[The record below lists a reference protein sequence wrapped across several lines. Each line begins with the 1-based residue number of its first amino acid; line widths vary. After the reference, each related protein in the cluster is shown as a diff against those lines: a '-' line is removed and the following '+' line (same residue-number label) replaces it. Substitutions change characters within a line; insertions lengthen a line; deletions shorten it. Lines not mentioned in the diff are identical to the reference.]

1 MSSLYMIK
9 GILMEDQIIDLKKA
23 FEEEIKRALSLKD
36 IDTMKVRYLGKKGP
50 VQDLMKSLKDCTN
63 EQRPLF
69 GKMINEL
76 KGTFSQEIDK
86 RFVFLKEEEL
96 KEKLE
101 NESVDVSLPGR
112 ESRVGSPHP
121 ISQMMDKVLDVMIKM
136 GFSVFMSPEIESDYY
151 NYGGLNYPEDHP
163 ARDMQ
168 DTYYLDKSTL
178 LRSHTTSFQQHV
190 LEMYEPPIRMVC
202 PGKCFRNETISSRSH
217 VIFHQFDVLYI
228 DKDVTFADLISTQKE
243 FYRLLFGKEV
253 ELRMRPSYFPFV
265 EPGME
270 VDLKCLLCEG
280 KGCKLCKHSGWLEVC
295 GAGMVHPE
303 IIKQGGLDPEVY
315 SGYAWGGG
323 IERLYLLMHQIDD
336 IRLFMENDTRF
347 LKQFP

>member
-1 MSSLYMIK
+1 MK
-9 GILMEDQIIDLKKA
+9 NKILDLQKS
-23 FEEEIKRALSLKD
+23 FENEIENVISVKD
-36 IDTMKVRYLGKKGP
+36 IDSMKVRYLGKKGP
-50 VQDLMKSLKDCTN
+50 VQDLMKTLKDCTGA
-63 EQRPLF
+63 ERPLF
-69 GKMINEL
+69 GKLINDL
-76 KGTFSQEIDK
+76 KGTFSLKIDE
-86 RFVFLKEEEL
+86 RFIFLKEKEL
-96 KEKLE
+96 KEKLKKE
-101 NESVDVSLPGR
+101 KVDISLPGR
-112 ESRVGSPHP
+112 DSHKGAIHP
-121 ISQMMDKVLDVMIKM
+121 ISQMVDKVLDVLIGM
-136 GFSVFMSPEIESDYY
+136 GFSVFMVPEIESDYY

-168 DTYYLDKSTL
+168 DTYYLNEKTL

-190 LEMYEPPIRMVC
+190 LEMYKPPIRMVC

-217 VIFHQFDVLYI
+217 VLFHQVDVMYI
-228 DKDVTFADLISTQKE
+228 DKDVTFADLMSTQKE

-270 VDLKCLLCEG
+270 VDLRCLLCDG

-315 SGYAWGGG
+315 GGYAWGGG
-323 IERLYLLMHQIDD
+323 IERLYLLHQIDD
-336 IRLFMENDTRF
+336 IRF
-347 LKQFP
+347 LWKMTHAF

>member
-1 MSSLYMIK
+1 MENKIAELKNTFDEEVK
-9 GILMEDQIIDLKKA
+9 GTNTV
-23 FEEEIKRALSLKD
+23 RD
-36 IDTMKVRYLGKKGP
+36 IDEMKVKYLGKKGP
-50 VQDLMKSLKDCTN
+50 VQDLMQSLKDCSK

-69 GKMINEL
+69 GKLINDLKGAFSEKIENRFSFLKDQEL
-76 KGTFSQEIDK
+76 KQK
-86 RFVFLKEEEL
+86 LAR
-96 KEKLE
+96 EK
-101 NESVDVSLPGR
+101 VDISLPGKK
-112 ESRVGSPHP
+112 EFKGSIHP
-121 ISQMMDKVLDVMIKM
+121 ISQMMDKVVDVLKGM
-136 GFSVFMSPEIESDYY
+136 GFSVFLTPEVESDYY

-190 LEMYEPPIRMVC
+190 FEMYDPPVRMVC

-217 VIFHQFDVLYI
+217 VIFHQCDVMYV

-243 FYRLLFGKEV
+243 FYRLLFGREV
-253 ELRMRPSYFPFV
+253 EIRMRPSYFPFV

-270 VDLKCLLCEG
+270 VDLRCLLCDG
-280 KGCKLCKHSGWLEVC
+280 AGCKLCKHSGWLEVC
-295 GAGMVHPE
+295 GAGMIHPE
-303 IIKQGGLDPEVY
+303 IIKGGGLDPEVY
-315 SGYAWGGG
+315 SGFAWGGG

-347 LKQFP
+347 LQQFP